1 MKQHLLSWKQSLLA
15 LTVLISA
22 GLSSCNRAEYAML
35 PKTSSYHGTERVA
48 VKTPIATPAPAVAE
62 APVATAPAAELAVA
76 APATTAKATAPA
88 VAAAPSVAKKATA
101 SATPTA
107 KPSFMQKMVVK
118 KALKNVDKVASKVLV
133 KKHKDVAESN
143 KLSGKIRQG
152 VILLLVGLLIEILG
166 AATGLGI
173 IYLLG
178 AIIAIIGLVFIVL
191 GLLDEI

>member
-48 VKTPIATPAPAVAE
+48 VKKPVAAPAVAEAPVTE
-62 APVATAPAAELAVA
+62 APVATAPAAEVAVA
-76 APATTAKATAPA
+76 APAAKAAPA
-88 VAAAPSVAKKATA
+88 VAAAPATAKKATA
-101 SATPTA
+101 STTPTA

-152 VILLLVGLLIEILG
+152 IILLLVGLLVEILG
-166 AATGLGI
+166 VATGIGI